1 MGFVGV
7 APGTTT
13 LTLADGTTIALADWI
28 DDQIYSTGQLA
39 NGQTTSV
46 DLFSTGRSQQI
57 PGGNRPNTRVDTNV
71 PKQGDNGLP
80 MDWEMLIFSLAIK
93 PVRAMRPATGLQP
106 VLADV
111 IDPAT
116 GGGVPGAPFSTLL
129 RTQNF
134 FELERVLYLE
144 YFYNGKSYSQ
154 GTMNDYPFGAG
165 FYVTSTASNYDV
177 SQNGFPSPRD
187 RQSMVLPIH
196 MREGLGYRWNL
207 QPEVA
212 LALVQQS
219 TDNGAPFTFVDVK
232 GALRGLIKRT
242 VV

>member
-57 PGGNRPNTRVDTNV
+57 PGGTRPNTRVDTNV

-93 PVRAMRPATGLQP
+93 PTRAMRAPTGTVNP
-106 VLADV
+106 VLADGV
-111 IDPAT
+111 
-116 GGGVPGAPFSTLL
+116 GGSLSALL

-165 FYVTSTASNYDV
+165 FYVTATASNYDV

-212 LALVQQS
+212 LLLTQDAQ
-219 TDNGAPFTFVDVK
+219 DGGAAFTFVDVK